1 MADPPQL
8 DRAFGREAFGADPA
22 SYDAARADYP
32 AWVFEAL
39 RDECGVGPGST
50 VFEIGAGT
58 GKATGPLL
66 ALGADPLMAVEP
78 DARLA
83 DYLRNAFP
91 TPVLSVTAQ
100 TFEDAELPDGAF
112 DLGLSATAFHWLDEG
127 PALAKI
133 ARLLKPGGWWAAL
146 WNAYGD
152 DAYPDPFHEATFGVL
167 AGPASP
173 SMGQGGAPPFALDAA
188 ARIAAID
195 ATGAFERV
203 LYRTSHWPLH
213 LTTDQTVALYA
224 TYSNVVAMPD
234 FSRALA
240 DLHRV
245 AETQFAGRVTR
256 NMTTILY
263 LARRRA

>member
-1 MADPPQL
+1 MPEPLQL
-8 DRAFGREAFGADPA
+8 DRAFGRQAFGADA
-22 SYDAARADYP
+22 ANYDAARPAYP
-32 AWVFEAL
+32 DCVFDTL
-39 RDECGVGPGST
+39 RDVCGVRAGSR

-66 ALGADPLMAVEP
+66 ALGADPLIAVEP
-78 DARLA
+78 DPRLG
-83 DYLRNAFP
+83 DYLSSAFP
-91 TPVLSVTAQ
+91 TPVLSVATQ
-100 TFEDAELPDGAF
+100 TFEDVELPANAF

-133 ARLLKPGGWWAAL
+133 ARSLKLGGWWAAL
-146 WNAYGD
+146 WNVYGD
-152 DAYPDPFHEATFGVL
+152 DAYPDLFHLATQGVL

-173 SMGQGGAPPFALDAA
+173 GEGQRGIPFGLDAA

-203 LYRTSHWPLH
+203 LYYTSHWPLV
-213 LTTDQTVALYA
+213 LTADQTVALYA
-224 TYSNVVAMPD
+224 TYSNVTALPNAAD
-234 FSRALA
+234 ALA
-240 DLHRV
+240 ELRRI
-245 AETQFAGRVTR
+245 AETEFAGGVTR